1 MIGGG
6 KMVFGAGI
14 LTPVKAL
21 LAQCEQRPEGGG
33 SGGLISLWPI
43 VLIFVIFYFLLIRPQ
58 QKKQKDHQKMLG
70 SITKGDRV
78 VTSGGVYG
86 TVVGV
91 KENVVVLKIAENVKV
106 EFAKSAISHIIAR
119 E

>member
-1 MIGGG
+1 MSL
-6 KMVFGAGI
+6 MVGVVMSIAGV
-14 LTPVKAL
+14 LGQC
-21 LAQCEQRPEGGG
+21 AQQPEGGG
-33 SGGLISLWPI
+33 GSGSGLIGLWPI

-58 QKKQKDHQKMLG
+58 QKKQKTHQKMLEA
-70 SITKGDRV
+70 IQKGDRV
-78 VTSGGVYG
+78 LTSGGVYG

-106 EFAKSAISHIIAR
+106 EFAKSAISHIIAS

>member
-1 MIGGG
+1 MF
-6 KMVFGAGI
+6 VV
-14 LTPVKAL
+14 LN
-21 LAQCEQRPEGGG
+21 
-33 SGGLISLWPI
+33 GLISIGSILGQCDQQQGGSSGLLGLWPI

-58 QKKQKDHQKMLG
+58 QKKQKDHQKMLE
-70 SITKGDRV
+70 SVKKGDRV

-91 KENVVVLKIAENVKV
+91 KDNIIVLKIAEDVKI
-106 EFAKSAISHIIAR
+106 EFSKAAISAIVER

>member
-1 MIGGG
+1 MMSL
-6 KMVFGAGI
+6 MVGVVMSIAGV
-14 LTPVKAL
+14 LGQC
-21 LAQCEQRPEGGG
+21 AQQPEGGG
-33 SGGLISLWPI
+33 GSGRPI

-58 QKKQKDHQKMLG
+58 QKKQKTHQKMLEA
-70 SITKGDRV
+70 IQKGDRV
-78 VTSGGVYG
+78 LTSGGVYG

-106 EFAKSAISHIIAR
+106 EFAKSAISHIIAS